1 MALPLPELRAKEIPH
16 RLSQLSLAAFSRAG
30 FNDPDPAVTPI
41 VLQGHLASTDISV
54 SILIDTGAS
63 LDAVSE
69 KYARTRTKPLLSRR
83 LSGNMHGK
91 FFQWASAQRRPC
103 SQD

>member
-63 LDAVSE
+63 LDGAGYDE
-69 KYARTRTKPLLSRR
+69 MSRR
-83 LSGNMHGK
+83 CEAGAEQG
-91 FFQWASAQRRPC
+91 RREACPNAGEKGLL
-103 SQD
+103 

>member
-63 LDAVSE
+63 F
-69 KYARTRTKPLLSRR
+69 
-83 LSGNMHGK
+83 G
-91 FFQWASAQRRPC
+91 
-103 SQD
+103 